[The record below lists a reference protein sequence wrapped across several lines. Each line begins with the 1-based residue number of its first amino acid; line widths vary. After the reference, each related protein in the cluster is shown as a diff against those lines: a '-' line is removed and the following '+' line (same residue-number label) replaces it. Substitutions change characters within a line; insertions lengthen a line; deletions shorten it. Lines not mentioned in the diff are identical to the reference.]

1 MPCVFQNVHT
11 MTTDLPTPNSFNNAE
26 DVERFAALFEEHGRA
41 IYGHIHALVPHASD
55 ADEVFQETCVTLW
68 KKFRQYRPD
77 TDFRAWAARIAYY
90 NVLKMRDRQ
99 VRSPRLFSTQFLDLM
114 SEEIV
119 VMSDMLD
126 ARTEAL
132 VECRDKLSRRDRDLL
147 ARFHREGA
155 TAKNVARQM
164 GRNAQY
170 VYRSIRRIHD
180 ILLDCIKKAL
190 SKDRD
195 R

>member
-1 MPCVFQNVHT
+1 
-11 MTTDLPTPNSFNNAE
+11 
-26 DVERFAALFEEHGRA
+26 
-41 IYGHIHALVPHASD
+41 
-55 ADEVFQETCVTLW
+55 
-68 KKFRQYRPD
+68 
-77 TDFRAWAARIAYY
+77 
-90 NVLKMRDRQ
+90 MRDRQ

-155 TAKNVARQM
+155 TAKNVARQV

-195 R
+195 Q